1 MYQVNTVIDSKI
13 GTIIADLWFALRV
26 YPILVND
33 CISVVSVVLYLV
45 VVHNCN
51 SDGNV
56 SRDEMKSMPN
66 YAVTYRVNLSDMM
79 TTKLSGQ

>member
-1 MYQVNTVIDSKI
+1 MLDSKI

-79 TTKLSGQ
+79 TTKLYGQ